1 LMNVVLPFGVIAL
14 LILVVVL
21 WFVREGRNEVLE
33 QIVAKSD
40 FGAPEAFRGSM
51 VVQEYRPGKF
61 LRLSKSTTSARFW
74 HFYYRWIVGIG
85 RQAKFEDVLFDAP
98 RNVVELRKRNEC
110 ITINF
115 SEIAAIRARE
125 VARRGF
131 ISIWHLELMPR
142 EGRPIPIAAT
152 KMGDR
157 SMMFEQAAA
166 VARAAS
172 RIIGVPVFVFV
183 AGNVWTPGWPPKNA
197 DSPS

>member
-1 LMNVVLPFGVIAL
+1 MDSVVLLCIMALVIFLA
-14 LILVVVL
+14 VQ

-33 QIVAKSD
+33 QLVVKND
-40 FGAPEAFRGSM
+40 FGPPEAFRGSM
-51 VVQEYRPGKF
+51 VVEECRPGKF

-125 VARRGF
+125 VAGKGF
-131 ISIWHLELMPR
+131 VSIWHLELIPR
-142 EGRPIPIAAT
+142 EGRPIPIAAS

-157 SMMFEQAAA
+157 RMMFEQAAA
-166 VARAAS
+166 VAKAAS

-183 AGNVWTPGWPPKNA
+183 AGNVCTPGWPPKNA
-197 DSPS
+197 DAPS